1 MAQATY
7 NGEDFSVT
15 FEATPDR
22 CDYGAPGSPV
32 WTEYTDA
39 TITAFE
45 FIGFNMPLEH
55 IPDNVYDA
63 LLEYADE
70 CEEWD

>member
-15 FEATPDR
+15 FEAHISNPYLD
-22 CDYGAPGSPV
+22 DPSWPHGEVEDVSI
-32 WTEYTDA
+32 E
-39 TITAFE
+39 
-45 FIGFNMPLEH
+45 GFKFLGLDMPIEH

>member
-7 NGEDFSVT
+7 NGDEFSVT
-15 FEATPDR
+15 FDGNRTKPFRDEPEWPW
-22 CDYGAPGSPV
+22 GEIESV
-32 WTEYTDA
+32 
-39 TITAFE
+39 TIHSFTFLGLD
-45 FIGFNMPLEH
+45 FPLDM

-70 CEEWD
+70 CEEWE